1 MKVPERLTPT
11 YVRQNMRKVDPAR
24 ILEIDGTNAKTR
36 NGKHTRVGV
45 DLKGTVEMFGYDI
58 ERRVWEVINEE
69 GCGADAESETCV
81 SLRDYFVDVFG
92 AIDSIDQ

>member
-1 MKVPERLTPT
+1 MKVPERPTPI
-11 YVRQNMRKVDPAR
+11 YVRQNMHKVDPAR
-24 ILEIDGTNAKTR
+24 ILEIDGTNAKTG
-36 NGKHTRVGV
+36 NGKLTRVWV

-69 GCGADAESETCV
+69 GCGVEAESETCA
-81 SLRDYFVDVFG
+81 SLRDYPVDVFG